1 MPSVAEPLTT
11 RECQLRAAGCL
22 AALRSFL
29 AHHSG
34 IQRPA
39 CPSPLWAAGC
49 TPAGPGLGAQSLC
62 GGNLISSGWNDE
74 GAWDINGPGRE
85 AGASEVGK
93 PQALFEAATEPS
105 LAGWAP
111 KIHIWEAA
119 RAAQPHIP
127 GNKGSRSLKGRGL
140 GWCRLR
146 GRGQQGSA
154 GVTWA

>member
-1 MPSVAEPLTT
+1 MPAP
-11 RECQLRAAGCL
+11 GCRVL
-22 AALRSFL
+22 
-29 AHHSG
+29 G
-34 IQRPA
+34 
-39 CPSPLWAAGC
+39 SPEVLPC
-49 TPAGPGLGAQSLC
+49 TPLRDPKTSLSLSSLGCWLHPSWACLGAQSLC

-127 GNKGSRSLKGRGL
+127 GNKGSGSLKGRGL